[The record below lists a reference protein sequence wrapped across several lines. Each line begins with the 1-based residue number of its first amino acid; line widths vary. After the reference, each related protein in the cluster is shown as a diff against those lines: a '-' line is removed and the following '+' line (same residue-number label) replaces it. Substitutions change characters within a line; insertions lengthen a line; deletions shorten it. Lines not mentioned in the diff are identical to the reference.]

1 MQTMQWCTQ
10 NIQTAAPA
18 CRMHTLEGFALDHQ
32 RGFFLGHET
41 LLNSLIHLGDQ
52 FRVFTAATGRVTT
65 KGAFCGMDDGVFHQ
79 DDKRLLVLF
88 LHRVYSLRHLLSRCD
103 PPENTV

>member
-32 RGFFLGHET
+32 LGFFLGHET

-65 KGAFCGMDDGVFHQ
+65 KGMVVRMDDLVLHQ
-79 DDKRLLVLF
+79 NKKRALMLF
-88 LHRVYSLRHLLSRCD
+88 LHRVYSLGHLLSRCN